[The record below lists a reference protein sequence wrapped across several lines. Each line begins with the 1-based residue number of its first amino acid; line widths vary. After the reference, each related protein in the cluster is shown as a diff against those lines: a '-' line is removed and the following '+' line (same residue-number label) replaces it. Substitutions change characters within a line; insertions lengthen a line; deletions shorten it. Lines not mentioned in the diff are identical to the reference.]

1 MATMT
6 KEQAELELA
15 LLQADA
21 DSMTSSDLYVWL
33 LNCGLPPEVVAKLHE
48 LVDKTRKV
56 GEKIIAVGKIVIMKI
71 IEFVKENP
79 NLAIGLAVGAVI
91 GVLVSAIPFLGP
103 LLSPIAVALGL
114 ISGHRLD
121 RMAAGE
127 DVSSNLNLGT
137 IAEDVIQVARKFLT
151 LLIEIFNLIF
161 KGVLD
166 G

>member
-21 DSMTSSDLYVWL
+21 DSMTSSDLYIWL

-48 LVDKTRKV
+48 LIYKTRKV
-56 GEKIIAVGKIVIMKI
+56 GEKVIDVGKIVIMKI

-91 GVLVSAIPFLGP
+91 GVLVNAVPFLGP
-103 LLSPIAVALGL
+103 LLAPIAFALGL
-114 ISGHRLD
+114 IAGHRLD

-137 IAEDVIQVARKFLT
+137 IAEDVIQITRKFLS

>member
-48 LVDKTRKV
+48 LIGKTRKV
-56 GEKIIAVGKIVIMKI
+56 GEKVIAVGKIVIMKI

-91 GVLVSAIPFLGP
+91 GVLVSAIPFLGS
-103 LLSPIAVALGL
+103 LLAPIAVALGL
-114 ISGHRLD
+114 IAGHRLD

-137 IAEDVIQVARKFLT
+137 IAEDVIQIARKFLT